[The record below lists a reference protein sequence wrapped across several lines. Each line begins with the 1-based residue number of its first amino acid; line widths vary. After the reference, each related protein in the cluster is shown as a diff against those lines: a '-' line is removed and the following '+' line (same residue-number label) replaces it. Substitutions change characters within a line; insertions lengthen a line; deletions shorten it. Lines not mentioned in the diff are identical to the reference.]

1 MINLPKMA
9 EHGFKRKV
17 LTPEQA
23 YVKLRHFC
31 AFQERSHQEV
41 KVKLSGY
48 GITWNEANHLLS
60 KLIEEGFLNEERFA
74 AAFVGGKFR
83 IKQWGRKKIE
93 VELKKRFVS
102 AYSISK
108 AMREEIDMAAYEKT
122 LMKLIEKK
130 WASLKGPG
138 NTVYVK
144 QSKTRQYLLSR
155 GFENDMVSKKLKL
168 FLDGQADHHNSTN

>member
-1 MINLPKMA
+1 MENY
-9 EHGFKRKV
+9 GFKRKV
-17 LTPEQA
+17 LTPDQA
-23 YVKLRHFC
+23 YAKIRQFC
-31 AFQERSHQEV
+31 AFRERSHQEV
-41 KVKLSGY
+41 KMKLSGY
-48 GITWNEANHLLS
+48 GVSWADANPILS

-93 VELKKRFVS
+93 MELKKRHVS

-108 AMREEIDMAAYEKT
+108 TLREEIDLPAYEKT

-130 WASLKGPG
+130 WTSLRAPG

-144 QSKTRQYLLSR
+144 QSKTRQYLLMR
-155 GFENDMVSKKLKL
+155 GFENDIVSKKIKL
-168 FLDGQADHHNSTN
+168 FLDGQTDHNNSTD

>member
-1 MINLPKMA
+1 MINLPKM
-9 EHGFKRKV
+9 EEYGFKRKV
-17 LTPEQA
+17 LSPEQA
-23 YVKLRHFC
+23 YVKVRHFC

-48 GITWNEANHLLS
+48 GISWNDASHLLS

-93 VELKKRFVS
+93 MELKKRYVS

-108 AMREEIDMAAYEKT
+108 ALREEIDKDAYERT

-130 WASLKGPG
+130 WTSLKGPG
-138 NTVYVK
+138 NTVFVR

-155 GFENDMVSKKLKL
+155 GFENDIISKKIKL
-168 FLDGQADHHNSTN
+168 FLDGQADHHNDTD